1 MVVVTV
7 ERVVVVDVGRVDV
20 ELVVVEGREVVEPDT
35 TCAYACMARWISQ
48 RMRYMP
54 GFSNVNEKV
63 MPTLRLPLFAIDWK
77 VPEELP
83 VEMLTVCT
91 MPATPVLLK
100 TTVSPT
106 MSACGTLKFWRP
118 QETVITR
125 PGPVV
130 GGIVTVEGGVGRV
143 LGVEVGTVM
152 LGVVKLKVV
161 VKLAGKVGVVQ
172 FAGVVKLKGVV
183 KFGVVLEGAVVG
195 PGPMKTVAFMEACT
209 SQRK

>member
-1 MVVVTV
+1 
-7 ERVVVVDVGRVDV
+7 
-20 ELVVVEGREVVEPDT
+20 
-35 TCAYACMARWISQ
+35 
-48 RMRYMP
+48 MRYMP
-54 GFSNVNEKV
+54 GLSNVNEKV

-130 GGIVTVEGGVGRV
+130 GGIVTVEGGVGKVTVEGGVGRV
-143 LGVEVGTVM
+143 TGVDVGAVK
-152 LGVVKLKVV
+152 LGVVKLKGVVRLKGV
-161 VKLAGKVGVVQ
+161 VKLGGKVGVVQ

-183 KFGVVLEGAVVG
+183 KLGVVLEGGVVG